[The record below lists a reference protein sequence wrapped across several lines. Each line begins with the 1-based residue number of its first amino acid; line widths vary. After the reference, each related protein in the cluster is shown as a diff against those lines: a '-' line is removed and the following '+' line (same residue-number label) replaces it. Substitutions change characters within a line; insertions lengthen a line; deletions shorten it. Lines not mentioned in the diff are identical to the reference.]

1 VFIRSINNAY
11 IPLIIAVTVLILLL
25 NPSLNNNIA
34 FSQKPLPTLLSI
46 SQKTPV
52 TMT

>member
-1 VFIRSINNAY
+1 VFIRSSNNAY
-11 IPLIIAVTVLILLL
+11 ISFIIAVTALLLLL

-46 SQKTPV
+46 SQKTPA